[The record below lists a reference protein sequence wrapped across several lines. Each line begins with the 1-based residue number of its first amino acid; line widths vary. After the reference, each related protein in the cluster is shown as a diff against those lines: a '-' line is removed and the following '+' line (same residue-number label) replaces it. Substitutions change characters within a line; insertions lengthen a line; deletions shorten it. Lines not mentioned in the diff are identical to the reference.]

1 MSFERWKDT
10 AIIVP
15 ARNEA
20 ERIGDCLTALAPQC
34 NDRVH
39 VILVVNNTDDDT
51 AKIAKAAAGRLGLD
65 LTVLDLTFPPG
76 MGVGAARRK
85 GCAVALEQM
94 PHLRQIL
101 ITDADCRVSP
111 DWVARSIH
119 HLQRFDALCG
129 RVTLNPEE
137 AATLAPQDP
146 MFEVHEMTYR
156 RLVLTLYARH
166 APNCADLQNSHG
178 EAPGASLGFTRD
190 AYEAVGGFAPI
201 PCGEDRAIIRALRA
215 ASRRVLHADDV
226 WVEASCRLVGRAAGG
241 MADTLRNRLSG
252 AGYFAD
258 DCLPDAARL
267 IDQSRRGVLGC
278 WPAQM
283 SQDQRIPVEDLPAH
297 IAMLRAFLD
306 MPARDEAATT
316 LPQAAPNRGARKNF
330 PARAA
335 KASEPL
341 AAGVVELS

>member
-10 AIIVP
+10 AIIIP

-51 AKIAKAAAGRLGLD
+51 AKIATAAAGRLGLD

-76 MGVGAARRK
+76 MGVGAARRR

-101 ITDADCRVSP
+101 TTDADCRVSP

-137 AATLAPQDP
+137 AACLAQQDP
-146 MFEVHEMTYR
+146 MFEAHEMAYR

-166 APNCADLQNSHG
+166 APNCADLQGSHG

-215 ASRRVLHADDV
+215 AGRRVHHADDV

-252 AGYFAD
+252 AGYLAD
-258 DCLPDAARL
+258 DCLPDAGCL
-267 IDQSRRGVLGC
+267 LEKLRRGGLGC
-278 WPAQM
+278 WPVQVPEAE
-283 SQDQRIPVEDLPAH
+283 RIPVDELPAH
-297 IAMLRAFLD
+297 IALLRGFLD
-306 MPARDEAATT
+306 KSAARET
-316 LPQAAPNRGARKNF
+316 AAPLAPEAGGPRPRENF
-330 PARAA
+330 PARRA

>member
-10 AIIVP
+10 AIIIP

-20 ERIGDCLTALAPQC
+20 ERIGACLSALAPQC
-34 NDRVH
+34 NDRVR

-51 AKIAKAAAGRLGLD
+51 AKIAKAAAGRLGID

-101 ITDADCRVSP
+101 TTDADCRVSA

-146 MFEVHEMTYR
+146 MLEAHEMAYR
-156 RLVLTLYARH
+156 RLVLALYARH
-166 APNCADLQNSHG
+166 APNCADLQDSHG
-178 EAPGASLGFTRD
+178 EAPGASLGFTRE

-201 PCGEDRAIIRALRA
+201 PCGEDRAIIRAARA
-215 ASRRVLHADDV
+215 AGLRVHHADDL

-241 MADTLRNRLSG
+241 MADTLRIRLSG
-252 AGYFAD
+252 ANYLAD
-258 DCLPDAARL
+258 DCLPDAGRL
-267 IDQSRRGVLGC
+267 LDQLRRGALGC
-278 WPAQM
+278 WPAQVP
-283 SQDQRIPVEDLPAH
+283 QAECIPVAELPAH
-297 IAMLRAFLD
+297 IALLRGFLD
-306 MPARDEAATT
+306 RSVTRETPAPLTSGSADPRPCE
-316 LPQAAPNRGARKNF
+316 NF
-330 PARAA
+330 PACGA
-335 KASEPL
+335 KASEPVPS
-341 AAGVVELS
+341 GVVEPS